1 MGKIVNAHVHFG
13 LPWGPSPHLDVSYT
27 PETLLRDMDRDGVDM
42 SIILPFIFNY
52 DMEWPARC
60 AREHPDRLIAYAM
73 FNPWRHPAIKDDI
86 RRWRD
91 WGIRGIKLRASNEA
105 FNLNSFD
112 LLTDCF
118 ETCQELNMILMVHT
132 GDDVNSA
139 PLQVEEVLR
148 YFPKLTVSIAHA
160 GFRNVA
166 DDAIR
171 VAQRNKNVILDQT
184 AASSQQ
190 LRDALASIEPERI
203 IWGSDSPYMDER
215 VELEKIRVGV
225 EDPKIRD
232 MILGENILNIL
243 GIR

>member
-52 DMEWPARC
+52 DMEWHARC

-86 RRWRD
+86 R
-91 WGIRGIKLRASNEA
+91 
-105 FNLNSFD
+105 
-112 LLTDCF
+112 
-118 ETCQELNMILMVHT
+118 
-132 GDDVNSA
+132 
-139 PLQVEEVLR
+139 
-148 YFPKLTVSIAHA
+148 
-160 GFRNVA
+160 RNVA

-190 LRDALASIEPERI
+190 LRDALAAIEPERI

-225 EDPKIRD
+225 EDPKIRE
-232 MILGENILNIL
+232 MILGENVLNIL
-243 GIR
+243 GIK

>member
-52 DMEWPARC
+52 DMEWHARC

-148 YFPKLTVSIAHA
+148 YFPKLTVSIALSLIH
-160 GFRNVA
+160 
-166 DDAIR
+166 I
-171 VAQRNKNVILDQT
+171 
-184 AASSQQ
+184 
-190 LRDALASIEPERI
+190 
-203 IWGSDSPYMDER
+203 
-215 VELEKIRVGV
+215 
-225 EDPKIRD
+225 
-232 MILGENILNIL
+232 
-243 GIR
+243 